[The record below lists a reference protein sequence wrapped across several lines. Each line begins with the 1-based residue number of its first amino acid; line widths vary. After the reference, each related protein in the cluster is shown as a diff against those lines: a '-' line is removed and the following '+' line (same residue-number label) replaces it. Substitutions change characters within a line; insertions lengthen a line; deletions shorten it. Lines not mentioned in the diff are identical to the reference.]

1 VPEVLQTFTIK
12 RRLYPPDAIP
22 WALLL
27 IESNVQRLRERYK
40 FKLLTQELDPN
51 GVVARLSGASGEFS
65 TSNGLQAI
73 QQLIIEPAVLHA
85 QISGGSDV
93 ADGFVGDLVEAL
105 SEIGNSRI
113 LPETPEIT
121 STYQTI
127 AIAKLRL
134 PSELLFSEKLR
145 TYLNEDVKP
154 KLVLPDGEPEIRL
167 QSLSWGVRYKME
179 STDFHYLPKLI
190 TIEPRQGSRPSD
202 MIYYTVSPT
211 DSKTHLELLNKLE
224 SRFGQQGSV

>member
-1 VPEVLQTFTIK
+1 MPDVLQIFTVE

-40 FKLLTQELDPN
+40 FKLLTQELGPN
-51 GVVARLSGASGEFS
+51 AVVARLSGASGEFS
-65 TSNGLQAI
+65 TSNGLQVI
-73 QQLIIEPAVLHA
+73 QQLIVEPTVLHA

-93 ADGFVGDLVEAL
+93 ADGFVGDLIEAL

-113 LPETPEIT
+113 FTETPEIT
-121 STYQTI
+121 RTYQTI

-134 PSELLFSEKLR
+134 PFELLFSDRLR
-145 TYLNEDVKP
+145 TYLHEDVKP
-154 KLVLPDGEPEIRL
+154 KLVLPEGEPEIRL
-167 QSLSWGVRYKME
+167 QSLSWGVRYKMD

-202 MIYYTVSPT
+202 TIYYTVSPT
-211 DSKTHLELLNKLE
+211 DSKTHLELLSKLE
-224 SRFGQQGSV
+224 SRFAQ